1 MIDLKNI
8 NAEWSGWWSKVNIFS
23 GENYRMLISNT
34 KSNKLLIMY
43 IDLDMIITG
52 NIDELISKYRGR
64 FSTLTTN
71 DIFCEQTQDGYN
83 SSIMLFEVSKKGENG
98 IISSSVEILYETL
111 KAYYQ

>member
-1 MIDLKNI
+1 
-8 NAEWSGWWSKVNIFS
+8 
-23 GENYRMLISNT
+23 MLISNT
-34 KSNKLLIMY
+34 KSYKLLIMY

-52 NIDELISKYRGR
+52 NIDELIYNYRGR

-83 SSIMLFEVSKKGENG
+83 SSIMLFEVSKKGENE

-111 KAYYQ
+111 KAYYQQIFKYLMRFDHYLEMLVWNADII